1 MTRYLAITL
10 GLLLIVLGWQY
21 NTNIELSNNLA
32 TTQQA
37 ASNQQATIGELKTQK
52 IQLNKS
58 QRALAAD
65 LQQNKA
71 AVLKQIKKL
80 RQLENENQRY
90 KDWANTPIPA
100 AVIGLQQRPTITGSE
115 HYRQY
120 LRDRNPL
127 PTKPDPTHHQQ

>member
-10 GLLLIVLGWQY
+10 ALLLIVLCWQY
-21 NTNIELSNNLA
+21 NANIELSNNLA
-32 TTQQA
+32 TTQQTA
-37 ASNQQATIGELKTQK
+37 NNQQATIGELQTQK
-52 IQLNKS
+52 TQLNKS

-80 RQLENENQRY
+80 RELENENQHY
-90 KDWANTPIPA
+90 KEWANKPIPT

-115 HYRQY
+115 HYQQY
-120 LRDRNPL
+120 LRNRNPL